1 MLLYILLIAISVFI
15 YLSKGADKP
24 LTSKA
29 LGGYMLVLALFV
41 GIADMLGGYDRYIY
55 CQLFDDF
62 ASDLHKNDLVFSSS
76 IYRLYGK
83 EFGYIILNA
92 IIALFTSNRYIFIL
106 IFTLIVYALVF
117 YSMLKYTNRSPMVI
131 LLFMGL
137 WFFFTFTYLRQVLAA
152 SVVWCSIQYAIN
164 KKPLKFFTLIILAFT
179 VHNSAIIF
187 APIYFFPI
195 KKFSKQTII
204 TWMII
209 CLALGTVGIAS
220 GFYDRYA
227 EIVDAERIASIG
239 NTQVTDLRL
248 EYLLEAFVFLVLILK
263 RYDEINEKNKLQVM
277 MCNMAFIFCAVL
289 LIFSRSENGGRLS
302 WYFLIGI
309 LSVFSYFASRKKS
322 KNSAYNLT
330 LVSMCVVLFV
340 RIVISWGVLLSPYK
354 TFFTPGFR
362 DGDFIHR
369 IYEYDKKY
377 DEDKFYK

>member
-1 MLLYILLIAISVFI
+1 MVLYILLIVISVI
-15 YLSKGADKP
+15 LYLSKGADKP
-24 LTSKA
+24 LTPKA
-29 LGGYMLVLALFV
+29 LGGYMLVLAVFV

-55 CQLFDDF
+55 CQLFDDL
-62 ASDLHKNDLVFSSS
+62 ANDLHKSGSILSSG
-76 IYRLYGK
+76 IFRLYGK
-83 EFGYIILNA
+83 ELGYITLNA

-106 IFTLIVYALVF
+106 IFTLIIYALVF
-117 YSMLKYTNRSPMVI
+117 YSMLKYTNRSPMVVM
-131 LLFMGL
+131 LFMGL
-137 WFFFTFTYLRQVLAA
+137 WFFFTFTYLRQVMAA
-152 SVVWCSIQYAIN
+152 SIAWCSIQYAIN
-164 KKPLKFFTLIILAFT
+164 KKPFKFFSLTLLAFT
-179 VHNSAIIF
+179 VHNSAILF
-187 APIYFFPI
+187 AIVYFIPI

-204 TWMII
+204 TWMVI
-209 CLALGTVGIAS
+209 CLAFGAIGISS

-263 RYDEINEKNKLQVM
+263 RYDEINKKNKLQVM

-362 DGDFIHR
+362 DGDFIHH

>member
-1 MLLYILLIAISVFI
+1 MILYIFLIVISVFI

-24 LTSKA
+24 LTPKA
-29 LGGYMLVLALFV
+29 LGGFMLALAVLV

-55 CQLFDDF
+55 CQLFDDL
-62 ASDLHKNDLVFSSS
+62 ASDIHKHNTVFGSS
-76 IYRLYGK
+76 IFRLYGK
-83 EFGYIILNA
+83 ELGYVMLNA
-92 IIALFTSNRYIFIL
+92 IIGLLTTNRYTFIL

-117 YSMLKYTNRSPMVI
+117 YSMLKYTNRTPMVI

-164 KKPLKFFTLIILAFT
+164 KKPFKFFALVLFAFT
-179 VHNSAIIF
+179 IHNSAIIF
-187 APIYFFPI
+187 APVYFLPM
-195 KKFSKQTII
+195 KKFSTRTVI
-204 TWMII
+204 TWLII
-209 CLALGTVGIAS
+209 CTVLGAVGIAS
-220 GFYDRYA
+220 SFYEQYG
-227 EIVDAERIASIG
+227 ELVDAERIAGIG
-239 NTQVTDLRL
+239 NTQVTNLRL

-362 DGDFIHR
+362 DGDFIHH